1 VVVAVLLFAF
11 FVARSCQEDQIR
23 ITEEQAIATA
33 ERQVD
38 FTPENTQIRLLRQ
51 GIDTRPFWI
60 VSLSIPKG
68 DSEDRFSR
76 LALVHV
82 DANTGEVTEVT
93 EQENVKQGNAR
104 QGKER

>member
-60 VSLSIPKG
+60 VSLSI
-68 DSEDRFSR
+68 SR
-76 LALVHV
+76 LALVHI
-82 DANTGEVTEVT
+82 DANTGKVTKVE
-93 EQENVKQGNAR
+93 EQEPRPTGRTDNR
-104 QGKER
+104 